1 MDVEVPDETVV
12 MNSNDS
18 KLAIGIIIVLLTFI
32 GCSSGP
38 PVVPE
43 EFQSQIDPSLS
54 FRDIQATPQSFQGR
68 TVLLGGEILSA
79 RRTQEGTE
87 FEILQLPVTVD
98 DPPAERRTESQG
110 RFLALDRRAEDPAS
124 FPSGTR
130 VTLVGEV
137 KGHETRR
144 LDESTYQYPTVDV
157 KHLYVWDPDT
167 YRERP
172 KSSVGL
178 FGGLGFG
185 FGGGRSGSF
194 GGVGIGTG
202 F

>member
-1 MDVEVPDETVV
+1 MSVNT
-12 MNSNDS
+12 ST
-18 KLAIGIIIVLLTFI
+18 LATGIIIVLLTFI

-79 RRTQEGTE
+79 KRTQEGTE

-98 DPPAERRTESQG
+98 DPPTERRTESQG
-110 RFLALDRRAEDPAS
+110 RFLALDRQGEDPAS
-124 FPSGTR
+124 FPPGTR

-137 KGHETRR
+137 KGQETRR
-144 LDESTYQYPTVDV
+144 LDESNYQYPTVDV
-157 KHLYVWDPDT
+157 KHLYVWEPDT
-167 YRERP
+167 YREHPR
-172 KSSVGL
+172 SSVGL
-178 FGGLGFG
+178 FGGMGFG

>member
-1 MDVEVPDETVV
+1 
-12 MNSNDS
+12 MNVNNST
-18 KLAIGIIIVLLTFI
+18 LAIGIIIVLLTFI

-43 EFQSQIDPSLS
+43 EFQKQIDPSLS

-79 RRTQEGTE
+79 KRTQEGTE

-110 RFLALDRRAEDPAS
+110 RFLALDRRVEDPAS
-124 FPSGTR
+124 FPTGTR

-157 KHLYVWDPDT
+157 KHLYVWDPDI

-172 KSSVGL
+172 RSSVGL
-178 FGGLGFG
+178 FGGMGFG